1 MKFRSLK
8 AGILRPSE
16 CAVEEADSHG
26 PQDGASPEGAQVKP
40 CTSEHPVAVHAEVGA
55 SAESLLTL
63 MWVES

>member
-8 AGILRPSE
+8 AALLRPCE
-16 CAVEEADSHG
+16 CPVEETDSHG
-26 PQDGASPEGAQVKP
+26 PQDGASPKGAQVKP
-40 CTSEHPVAVHAEVGA
+40 CGHPVAVHTEVGT

>member
-1 MKFRSLK
+1 MDLGK
-8 AGILRPSE
+8 G
-16 CAVEEADSHG
+16 DHG